1 MSFSSEVFAAGATGA
16 LALFAGLGAGC
27 GDDESRAPVDLCPL
41 SQEAPRVVALEGGS
55 GSHLAL
61 FSDGS
66 VRCWGEDGMGVCRGN
81 DSGLQVYPREVGP
94 GCLQS
99 IFYQGGAAVGVSARG
114 DVLTWGIVASILT
127 SVDAQGFGRV
137 DLQGAS
143 LRMAAVPGSFG
154 LLDTSDGL
162 YWKGGMVTKVAFPQN
177 EGIYVPELTAV
188 PLPGTVKQLAATD
201 HACVLLEDGSLYCWG
216 RNEYGQL
223 GLGLDVTIAE
233 PTLVPAP
240 GPLGEVVAGRDHTCV
255 LDEAG
260 TAYCTGANPNG
271 WLVGNGAPELVG
283 ELTAVAGIPPL
294 RGLVSD
300 SHETCGVAGTDFWC
314 WGGPNGPRLLEGVGG
329 LEVIDLSMR
338 EGVGNVAEFDPE
350 NVCALFADGSVHCR
364 GFEFGLA
371 NCLQP
376 VDGWHQIDF
385 GLESCEGIL

>member
-1 MSFSSEVFAAGATGA
+1 MSFSSEVVAAGSTGA
-16 LALFAGLGAGC
+16 LALFIGLGAGC
-27 GDDESRAPVDLCPL
+27 ADDESRAPVDLCPL

-81 DSGLQVYPREVGP
+81 ESGLQVYPREVGP

-99 IFYQGGAAVGVSARG
+99 IFYQGGAVVGVSARG
-114 DVLTWGIVASILT
+114 DVVTWGIVASILT
-127 SVDAQGFGRV
+127 SADAQGFGVV

-143 LRMAAVPGSFG
+143 LRTAAVPGSFA

-162 YWKGGMVTKVAFPQN
+162 IWKGGMVTKVAFPQN
-177 EGIYVPELTAV
+177 EGIYAAELTAV
-188 PLPGTVKQLAATD
+188 PLQGTVKQLAATD
-201 HACVLLEDGSLYCWG
+201 HACALLEDGSLDCWG

-240 GPLGEVVAGRDHTCV
+240 GPLREVVAGWQHTCV
-255 LDEAG
+255 LDDAG
-260 TAYCTGANPNG
+260 NAYCAGANPNG
-271 WLVGNGAPELVG
+271 WLVGAGAPEVVG

-294 RGLVSD
+294 HSIVSD
-300 SHETCGVAGTDFWC
+300 FQESCGVGAADIWC
-314 WGGPNGPRLLEGVGG
+314 WGGPKGPTRFEGIADHEILDV
-329 LEVIDLSMR
+329 SMTD
-338 EGVGNVAEFDPE
+338 GAGNVSDPS
-350 NVCALFADGSVHCR
+350 NVCVLLADGTVHCR